1 MYRKSLLALVVLA
14 ALPVTAATDRTLY
27 VSTFED
33 EDGENASA
41 CSLREAIQAATN
53 NRAYGGCI
61 AGDLDLTDQIRLKA
75 GIYKLKK
82 SLIVG
87 SAMTISG
94 GDAANFDKTD
104 SYTNVYPARSRLETT
119 IEPADDNAA
128 FSLFD
133 STTSRATLNLNN
145 VILQNGKSNRGG
157 AIRAGGS
164 VNLSRVRIS
173 NSSATDSGGAIYLEG
188 SSANLSAADSLFD
201 KNVAVRGAVIGMS
214 CLDNVTNTPH
224 SVTLDRT
231 SIYDN
236 GSPVITQSV
245 IDYCGTVTSTIS
257 ASTIAENKTNNVI
270 INYVLSENHPLHPTS
285 SLSLTSDTIVK
296 NLGKATLLYDNVGK
310 LALSGSIIGF
320 NSGKSCSYALGA
332 AAADKLASEN
342 SKITSSYNAL
352 IKPSTTTVNDGECE
366 LPGYLY
372 KDTGTTLVSLMPSP
386 DTFNRIL
393 APLYLDKD
401 KNVLESEDGL
411 FPAYVPLKA
420 TSAETLIDA
429 GSGGCTA
436 TDQRGLTRNN
446 TTAGSTTNTDLN
458 ACDIGS
464 VEVSKLRAVDVL
476 GVINSSLL
484 APIDQ
489 YEDNID
495 YYENI
500 YKDPTLDA
508 KLLNRYKKLIDDE
521 KVMLAAYK
529 ASLAYRQVYANVL
542 GTSTEQENFE
552 PATNGLKAALE
563 KFGDDFDKN
572 YTINVVVTGRGSE
585 QFLQLKQEKDL
596 TVKAAD
602 SNLICKWDDKLRQI
616 LIRRTDNAGIL
627 AATTPAGEYEY
638 CKYTITSKNPPIVSS
653 TGYVQARIVNIAP
666 IAKDDQYTVKYGSVT
681 PIALDILA
689 NDSDDGDGGSD
700 VTGYPKGY
708 PKFYQNP
715 ATGSYANIKLVSK
728 PTLGTL
734 KFEYEQPCPD
744 NSNTRPE
751 ETCYGGKIT
760 YTPKSSFSTFND
772 SFKYKVLDQ
781 DRAESAEATV
791 KIINTATTT
800 DDTRGDSGSS
810 SGSSGSS
817 SGGGSI
823 GLFGLLGLASLI
835 ALRRKM
841 K

>member
-61 AGDLDLTDQIRLKA
+61 AGDLDITDQIKLKA

-82 SLIVG
+82 PLIIG

-104 SYTNVYPARSRLETT
+104 LYTNVYPARSRLETT
-119 IEPADDNAA
+119 IEPADDNAV

-173 NSSATDSGGAIYLEG
+173 NSSATDAGGAIYLEG

-201 KNVAVRGAVIGMS
+201 KNIAVRGAVIGMS

-236 GSPVITQSV
+236 GSSAITQSV

-257 ASTIAENKTNNVI
+257 ASTIAENKSNNVI

-296 NLGKATLLYDNVGK
+296 NGGKATLWYDNVGK
-310 LALSGSIIGF
+310 LALSGSIIGY
-320 NSGKSCSYALGA
+320 NNGKSCGYALGT
-332 AAADKLASEN
+332 AAADKLATEN
-342 SKITSSYNAL
+342 SKVSSSYNAL
-352 IKPSTTTVNDGECE
+352 IKPSPTTVNGGECE

-372 KDTGTTLVSLMPSP
+372 KDTGKTLVSLTSGLNA
-386 DTFNRIL
+386 FNRIL
-393 APLYLDKD
+393 APLYLDSD

-420 TSAETLIDA
+420 ASAETLIDA
-429 GSGGCTA
+429 GSGGCTT

-446 TTAGSTTNTDLN
+446 TTTGSTTTTDLN

-464 VEVSKLRAVDVL
+464 VEVSKLRAADVL

-521 KVMLAAYK
+521 KAMLAAYK
-529 ASLAYRQVYANVL
+529 DSLAYRQVYANVL
-542 GTSTEQENFE
+542 NTSTEQENFT
-552 PATNGLKAALE
+552 PDQNGLKTALE
-563 KFGDDFDKN
+563 KFGDDFKDN
-572 YTINVVVTGRGSE
+572 YDITVAVAGRGSE
-585 QFLQLKQEKDL
+585 QFIQSKKDSDL
-596 TVKAAD
+596 TVKADD
-602 SNLICKWDDKLRQI
+602 SNIVCAWDKNLRQI

-638 CKYTITSKNPPIVSS
+638 CKYTITTKNPPIVSS

-666 IAKDDQYTVKYGSVT
+666 IAKDDEYTVKYGSVT
-681 PIALDILA
+681 PITLNLLA

-700 VTGYPKGY
+700 VIGYPKGY

-715 ATGSYANIKLVSK
+715 ATGSFANIKLVSK

-781 DRAESAEATV
+781 DIAESAEATV
-791 KIINTATTT
+791 RIINTATTT

-817 SGGGSI
+817 SGGGSF

-835 ALRRKM
+835 TLRRKM